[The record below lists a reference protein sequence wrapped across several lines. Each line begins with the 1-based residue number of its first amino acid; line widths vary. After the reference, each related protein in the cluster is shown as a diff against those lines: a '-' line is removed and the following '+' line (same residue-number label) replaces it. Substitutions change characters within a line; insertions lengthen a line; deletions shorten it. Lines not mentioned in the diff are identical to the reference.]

1 MGNQKPSIEKKQQ
14 KTGRTKQW
22 PKAMIRLTYCKIK
35 QVFEEIT
42 ILTMNINTVLAL
54 HSNI

>member
-42 ILTMNINTVLAL
+42 ILTTCKKLFRGEYK
-54 HSNI
+54 

>member
-1 MGNQKPSIEKKQQ
+1 LKKKQQ

-35 QVFEEIT
+35 QVKRNNYFSIIKPGRET
-42 ILTMNINTVLAL
+42 NGF
-54 HSNI
+54 SNVYQFL